1 MDGTHVGIG
10 GLGARPLVWGAQ
22 WEVAGRR
29 VVVWGSSGI
38 GFRAARSVELYG
50 RWLSGMQ
57 SAEIHHVLRSYLR
70 FAVAELHARL
80 TRQCVVGLAQCT
92 GHNGVSAKHHRVVV
106 SIASHLS
113 PASPKSENNKGS
125 PIFKLRLS
133 KEMQVQ
139 SHVPPH

>member
-10 GLGARPLVWGAQ
+10 GLGARPLVWGVE

-29 VVVWGSSGI
+29 VVWGSSGI

-57 SAEIHHVLRSYLR
+57 SAEIHHVLGSYLR

-113 PASPKSENNKGS
+113 PASSTGENNKGS
-125 PIFKLRLS
+125 PVFKLRLS
-133 KEMQVQ
+133 KEMQFQ